1 MSFVIIIEDDRAL
14 CKSLELQLKD
24 EGHEVK
30 YANRGDRAL
39 EILED
44 ADPDLILLDLGL
56 PDCHGLDLLEEVR
69 DRGCEASV
77 VVITGQQDMKAAINA
92 MRLGAFDYI
101 RKPFDIEEVLLA
113 LEKIER
119 FRKIRLGVSQ
129 QVAVESTDTPR
140 VDLDSVDSQEKSYE
154 IVGSH
159 RKILE
164 VVKRI
169 GLLSRERITILVEGE
184 SGTGKELVARALH
197 EASAPGQPFVAI
209 NCSAVVPTLLESELF
224 GHEKGAFTGAEKRKI
239 GKLEF
244 AESGTVFLDEIGEM
258 SLDLQAKVL
267 RVLQEEVFERVGGVE
282 SKTFKARVVAAT
294 NRDLEELV
302 KEKKF
307 RKDLFYRLAVAR
319 IKVPALHERLSDVPS
334 LVKYLL
340 ERIGTK
346 MHQKIGA
353 VEEEAIRLL
362 TAYDWP
368 GNVRELENVLTRS
381 VALSR
386 NPEVISAEDVER
398 SLSETGTD
406 TPLPT
411 EIVPLSAVEL
421 AYVEKALMAFGWNV
435 AKTAKALQISP
446 TTLRKKMSDGGLQK
460 NESTD

>member
-319 IKVPALHERLSDVPS
+319 IKVPALHERRSDVPS